1 MFRQKYSFTCVFSDN
16 LISKVD
22 TLEPAKLARLHTLE
36 LRGNKLTTTDGFNL
50 PNLKNLFL
58 VRYSFW
64 YVYNKCLFAVGLIVW
79 FIWYGI
85 SVGFLIMSPKQSLGD
100 IVFAPFLII
109 ILLLLSFFRQ
119 KFIRHISRRL
129 LNGNQWNFTGM
140 LSTMRRWSFR

>member
-1 MFRQKYSFTCVFSDN
+1 MGDN
-16 LISKVD
+16 SNLKCIGQERILFILK
-22 TLEPAKLARLHTLE
+22 KLARLHTLE

-100 IVFAPFLII
+100 IVFALRTLNTTVHSCQFDLQIFVTKYYISII
-109 ILLLLSFFRQ
+109 VDTVDLLSC
-119 KFIRHISRRL
+119 
-129 LNGNQWNFTGM
+129 
-140 LSTMRRWSFR
+140 